1 MTIISY
7 VVNIL
12 VNKAVNMVVKIP
24 SAIIVSIF
32 HIFIIAKLSD
42 HLFPTDLDRWPNLK
56 QSNTT
61 LW

>member
-32 HIFIIAKLSD
+32 HIFITAKLSD
-42 HLFPTDLDRWPNLK
+42 HLFQTDLDRWPN
-56 QSNTT
+56 
-61 LW
+61 